1 MMNEFGCIPNELPN
15 LSLIC
20 LSLAQSNQTIKDKVL
35 AFEDRVAPID
45 IEEESVQM
53 IWSSAKQSD

>member
-1 MMNEFGCIPNELPN
+1 MFYCNVPVMMNEFGCIPNEPPN

-45 IEEESVQM
+45 EKMRKSQFG
-53 IWSSAKQSD
+53 